1 MDDPK
6 AKLYKSVRKSLTEIY
21 EDKSEAFDPASV
33 SEDPYKDLDDVNETD
48 LRKYQMKVKAEKE
61 QIKRGY
67 SCVQDRVNNWKQKFS
82 EAVTTGRRNSSGQI
96 I

>member
-33 SEDPYKDLDDVNETD
+33 SENAYKDLDDVNETD
-48 LRKYQMKVKAEKE
+48 LRKYQMNVKAEKE

-67 SCVQDRVNNWKQKFS
+67 SCVQDRVNSWKQKFS